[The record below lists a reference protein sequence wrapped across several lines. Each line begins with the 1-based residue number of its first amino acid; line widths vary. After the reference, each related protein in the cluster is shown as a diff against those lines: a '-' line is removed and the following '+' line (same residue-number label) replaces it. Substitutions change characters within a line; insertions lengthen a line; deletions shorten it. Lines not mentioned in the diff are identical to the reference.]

1 MEDSEEE
8 RDDSAPIATVKV
20 KIRRGPCSVSLRVKG
35 PNSVIY
41 IAISTGASERKTAF
55 GA

>member
-8 RDDSAPIATVKV
+8 RDDSASIATAKI
-20 KIRRGPCSVSLRVKG
+20 KIRRGPFSASPRVKG
-35 PNSVIY
+35 PNSVLY
-41 IAISTGASERKTAF
+41 IAISTGASERKTTF